1 MDFFPG
7 CAIVA
12 GFGVWSVEMADFAPG
27 LVTVFGGSGFVGSQV
42 VRALAKQGWRVR
54 VAVRKPASAYELRMA
69 GDVGQIQL
77 MRCDITDKAAVAQAV
92 AGADAVINLVGIL
105 YETGGRKFEALHLEG
120 ARNVAEAAKA
130 AGVKRLTQ
138 ISAIG
143 ADINGASDYAKTK
156 GKAEAAVRAA
166 FPGAVVVRPSI
177 VFGKDD
183 DFLNRFAAMA
193 TKLPFLPLIGGGQT
207 RFQPVYVADLAEAI
221 ARATLG
227 QQFEAKT
234 FEIGGPSVW
243 TFEDILKLVKRETKR
258 EPFLLPIPF
267 AIAKIIGGLAQIPA
281 AIGLKPVLTK
291 DQVISLESDNVVADG
306 AEGLAALGIQPT
318 GLEAIAPGYLF
329 RYRVGGQYA
338 ENPAA

>member
-1 MDFFPG
+1 MEFFPG
-7 CAIVA
+7 CAIAA

-27 LVTVFGGSGFVGSQV
+27 LVTVFGGSGFVGAQV

-77 MRCDITDKAAVAQAV
+77 TRCDITDKAAVAEAV
-92 AGADAVINLVGIL
+92 KGADAVVNLVGIL
-105 YETGGRKFEALHLEG
+105 YETGGRKFDALHVEG
-120 ARNVAEAAKA
+120 ARNVAEAARA
-130 AGVKRLTQ
+130 AGVQRLTH

-143 ADINGASDYAKTK
+143 ADVNAASDYARTK
-156 GKAEAAVRAA
+156 GEAEVAVREA

-177 VFGKDD
+177 VFGKGD

-193 TKLPFLPLIGGGQT
+193 TRSPALPLIGGGQT
-207 RFQPVYVADLAEAI
+207 RFQPVYVADVAEAV
-221 ARATLG
+221 ARATVRMDVEG
-227 QQFEAKT
+227 KT
-234 FEIGGPSVW
+234 FELGGPSVW
-243 TFEDILKLVKRETKR
+243 TFEDILKLVQRETKR
-258 EPFLLPIPF
+258 ERFLVPIPF
-267 AIAKIIGGLAQIPA
+267 AIARIIGSIAQIPA
-281 AIGLKPVLTK
+281 VIGLKPALTR
-291 DQVISLESDNVVADG
+291 DQVIALESDNVVSQG
-306 AEGLAALGIQPT
+306 AAGLAELGIEPS